1 MNEIDTNELK
11 AHAPLIPYIQQ
22 FYSDK
27 IHIEKISN
35 GTAFARCLWHQENT
49 PSLAFFANGTYK
61 CFGGCGA
68 HGDIIT
74 LVQSLEK
81 VSFEEACKIIG
92 DNVGYEIVLEEPN
105 PAWEAYKDELD
116 NHTRRYWNLL
126 QNSPDALNYIMNV
139 RGISP
144 EMIDKF
150 RLGLTAQDE
159 YRYRTDIGNISN
171 RIVFPI
177 LEHKRKKPKCV
188 GMAYRGFTDE
198 KPKYINDANQEGR
211 DNQNPNLAGVFIK
224 GNMLYGLHQAYEGI
238 KRCSY
243 VILTEGYFDVI
254 ALHQTGITN
263 AVCTMGTSITQAQ
276 IEALSKLTK
285 NVMLIYDSDKAGIEG
300 MVRCIKALY
309 VAKFNVVVCVLEGG
323 QDPADLCKS
332 QNFDYLSVSNAIKQH
347 TQQSVDFIL
356 NKVLLDYESV
366 VTKERIKALQLG
378 LPILELIAD
387 PAIKK
392 IFEAQLYKRLGI

>member
-1 MNEIDTNELK
+1 MHEIDTDELK

-68 HGDIIT
+68 HGDLIT
-74 LVQSLEK
+74 LVQSLER

-92 DNVGYEIVLEEPN
+92 DNVGYPINLEPPN
-105 PAWEAYKDELD
+105 PIWEAYKDNLD
-116 NHTRRYWNLL
+116 NHCRRYWSLL
-126 QNSPDALNYIMNV
+126 QSTPDALNYIMNV

-144 EMIDKF
+144 EMIDRF
-150 RLGLTAQDE
+150 RLGLTDQNE
-159 YRYRTDIGNISN
+159 YRIRPEIGNISN

-177 LEHKRKKPKCV
+177 LEHKRKNPKCV
-188 GMAYRGFTDE
+188 GMAYRGLTDQ
-198 KPKYINDANQEGR
+198 KPKYVNDANQEGR
-211 DNQNPNLAGVFIK
+211 DGQDPNLAGVFIK
-224 GNMLYGLHQAYEGI
+224 GNMLYGLYQAYEGI
-238 KRCSY
+238 KQFGY
-243 VILTEGYFDVI
+243 AVLTEGYFDVI

-263 AVCTMGTSITQAQ
+263 AICTMGTSITQAQ

-285 NVMLIYDSDKAGIEG
+285 NVLLLYDGDKAGLEG

-309 VAKFNVVVCVLEGG
+309 GAKFNVVVCVLDGG

-332 QNFDYLSVSNAIKQH
+332 FNFDFMSVSKAIQQR
-347 TQQSVDFIL
+347 TQQSIDFLLNRIL
-356 NKVLLDYESV
+356 SGYENT
-366 VTKERIKALQLG
+366 VTKERVKALQLG

-387 PAIKK
+387 PAIKR